1 MKKAV
6 IDRDLKAA
14 KEEAL
19 ALRTVVGDG
28 EMTDEQRSKA
38 DEIKAKVERLAAD
51 VVRVAYFDNLA
62 ARTETDGGD
71 EPHDGATQ
79 DWQRQCRGFSLR
91 TAIAMTAGLKH
102 RADTG
107 LEQEV
112 SDEIERR
119 SGLPFE
125 GLAVPFE
132 ALAVRA
138 DWAGLD
144 TRDVSTTTPAGG
156 PGSRIVPTDYRPGD
170 YIDLLRDALVTR
182 EAGTR
187 VLQGLSG
194 DVAIPKAQA
203 GVSAGW
209 AAENADLTTGD
220 PTFAAQVTL
229 SPNKVGAIGQFS
241 ARMILQASPDIEMLV
256 RSDLAEGMARVIDQA
271 VISGGGANE
280 PDGVIET
287 IANTAR
293 TGDTN
298 GKALTM
304 AEIYALELAVDTA
317 NVGMGQR
324 AMLTDPSVRNWARQ
338 QLKTA
343 GVAGYIYEAGQL
355 LEIRT
360 VVSNIVPLVTHGTAV
375 NAHHL
380 IYGNWSDCLLGYWG
394 GIDLLANP
402 YGSGYASGD
411 VQVRIMTF
419 ADVAFR
425 HEESFAY
432 YDAITV

>member
-1 MKKAV
+1 MTYFDALAE
-6 IDRDLKAA
+6 RSA
-14 KEEAL
+14 KES
-19 ALRTVVGDG
+19 D
-28 EMTDEQRSKA
+28 D
-38 DEIKAKVERLAAD
+38 
-51 VVRVAYFDNLA
+51 
-62 ARTETDGGD
+62 GD
-71 EPHDGATQ
+71 EPRDRATQ

-119 SGLPFE
+119 SGLQFE
-125 GLAVPFE
+125 GIAVPFE

-182 EAGTR
+182 EAGIR

-194 DVAIPKAQA
+194 DVAIPKALA

-209 AAENADLTTGD
+209 AAENADLATGD
-220 PTFAAQVTL
+220 PSFAPQVTL

-271 VISGGGANE
+271 VITGGGANE

-287 IANTAR
+287 ITNTAR
-293 TGDTN
+293 VGDTN
-298 GKALTM
+298 AKRLRWRRSTRSNWRWIPRTSEWGSADADRPGGPQLGKAATQERRRGRVHLRGWP
-304 AEIYALELAVDTA
+304 AARDSNGGVKHRPARYSRDRGERASSHLRELERLPARLL
-317 NVGMGQR
+317 GR
-324 AMLTDPSVRNWARQ
+324 YRLARQ
-338 QLKTA
+338 PLRLRVRERRCA
-343 GVAGYIYEAGQL
+343 G
-355 LEIRT
+355 
-360 VVSNIVPLVTHGTAV
+360 
-375 NAHHL
+375 AHH
-380 IYGNWSDCLLGYWG
+380 D
-394 GIDLLANP
+394 
-402 YGSGYASGD
+402 
-411 VQVRIMTF
+411 F

-425 HEESFAY
+425 HEEAFAY